1 MNWAFRSAENI
12 LPVSKEQKNLLL
24 ALKEWVYTG
33 DMYDLDTSREH
44 CQLCDHPN
52 IRYQFNIHNAHNHN
66 ELLVGSECINKFE
79 IQAVESGVLLDI
91 VESRR
96 KVNRDKR
103 YLVGEA
109 SKKRLINAL
118 VELLKKDEK
127 FEIETFID
135 YVQERG
141 AFTPLQLS
149 TLVWRLKEK
158 GICHNPTDFTLI
170 MRRNREKD
178 QLRAMP
184 GWKIRKMW
192 DYLSFSQKEWTLVIQ
207 NSDCDASGYI

>member
-1 MNWAFRSAENI
+1 MNWASRSADNI
-12 LPVSKEQKNLLL
+12 LPVSREQQNLSL

-33 DMYDLDTSREH
+33 EMYDLKAPNED
-44 CQLCDHPN
+44 CQLCDHSN
-52 IRYQFNIHNAHNHN
+52 IRYQFNIRNTHNHN

-79 IQAVESGVLLDI
+79 IKAVDESGVLLDVI
-91 VESRR
+91 ESRR

-103 YLVGEA
+103 QLVSEA

-118 VELLKKDEK
+118 VELLKKDEE
-127 FEIETFID
+127 FEIENFID

-149 TLVWRLKEK
+149 TLVWRLNEK
-158 GICHNPTDFTLI
+158 RIRHNPADFTLI

-184 GWKIRKMW
+184 EWKIRKIW
-192 DYLSFSQKEWTLVIQ
+192 DYLSIPQKEWVIG
-207 NSDCDASGYI
+207 NTRFKL

>member
-1 MNWAFRSAENI
+1 MNWAFRSADNI
-12 LPVSKEQKNLLL
+12 LPLSKDQKNLLL

-33 DMYDLDTSREH
+33 EMYDLEAPNET

-52 IRYQFNIHNAHNHN
+52 IRYQFNIRNTHNHN

-79 IQAVESGVLLDI
+79 IKAVDESGALLNVI
-91 VESRR
+91 ESRR

-103 YLVGEA
+103 HLVSEA

-118 VELLKKDEK
+118 VELLKKDDE
-127 FEIETFID
+127 FEIENFIN

-149 TLVWRLKEK
+149 TLVWRLNEK
-158 GICHNPTDFTLI
+158 GVRHNPLDFTLI

-184 GWKIRKMW
+184 DWKIRKIW
-192 DYLSFSQKEWTLVIQ
+192 DYLSSPQKEWVID
-207 NSDCDASGYI
+207 NARFKL